1 MSMLSEEQS
10 PAQTC
15 SSRRFADISRG
26 LFFVLATLSMIVVMI
41 MFIRVWQP
49 IWESGFKDFHTISRA
64 IDNLNETAK
73 PASETVP
80 LMLEQMTQ
88 MNQSMQEM
96 KMVMLDMRVSM
107 QNLEQMTPEIKHMDG
122 SIERMNASLDTM
134 TITLSTQMSRMS
146 YLIGKIKNKFS
157 PKGMMPFNW

>member
-1 MSMLSEEQS
+1 MSLLSEEQS

-15 SSRRFADISRG
+15 SSRRFADITRG
-26 LFFVLATLSMIVVMI
+26 LFFVLAMISLIVVMV

-49 IWESGFKDFHTISRA
+49 IWESGFKDFHTISEA

-96 KMVMLDMRVSM
+96 KTVMLDMRTSM
-107 QNLEQMTPEIKHMDG
+107 QELEKLTPKIEHMDS
-122 SIERMNASLDTM
+122 SIEHMNVSLDTM
-134 TITLSTQMSRMS
+134 TVTLSVQMNRMS
-146 YLIGKIKNKFS
+146 YLIAKIKNKFS
-157 PKGMMPFNW
+157 PTGMMPFNW